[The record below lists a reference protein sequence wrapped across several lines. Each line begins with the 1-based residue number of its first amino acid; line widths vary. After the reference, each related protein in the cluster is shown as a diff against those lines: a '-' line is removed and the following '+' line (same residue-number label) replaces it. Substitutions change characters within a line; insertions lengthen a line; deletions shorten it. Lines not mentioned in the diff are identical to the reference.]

1 MITILHFSETLTL
14 GGCCRVM
21 EHLAAG
27 ANPQEF
33 NSLFCGFT
41 GDAAYLKHLE
51 QRGIRALL
59 LSREGERALRTLP
72 KPWIAVLHRGGNA
85 TSFWNNWIPRLKEC
99 GATAVMERNIFGYAD
114 KVNNQHIDRICAN
127 SLNTLWHHWR
137 HSGRPRV
144 EDYLT
149 HHRVLYNAL
158 DFHPSEEAI
167 SAARNTQ
174 REALGI
180 GKDDFVLGVVTRPDA
195 LKIDAILWALA
206 PLLKK
211 SISNFTLVTRRY
223 PEPLA
228 CALAKVLGNRYH
240 NLPVAHGRDE
250 MTATYAMMDA
260 FGNFP
265 GIGES
270 FGMAMAEAMRSGLPV
285 VALDMPGKKKGNSQ
299 RELIV
304 DGETG
309 YLPKSANG
317 VADAMEALANNPEKR
332 REMGKAARQ
341 RMLNEPFMLPG
352 ILAQFEAET
361 RYLAGQ
367 GPRPALQ
374 PSLEIMTEYLSTY
387 PARNAD
393 PALPQA
399 GFTRLDLE
407 ASAKRL
413 YWKVGRRASRK

>member
-1 MITILHFSETLTL
+1 MITVLHFSETLTL

-33 NSLFCGFT
+33 NSLFCGYS
-41 GDAAYLKHLE
+41 GDSAYLKHLE

-59 LSREGERALRTLP
+59 LSRDGERALRTLP

-85 TSFWNNWIPRLKEC
+85 SGFWNRWIPVLKEC
-99 GATAVMERNIFGYAD
+99 GASAIMERNIFGYAD
-114 KVNNQHIDRICAN
+114 KVNNKHIDRICAN

-158 DFHPSEEAI
+158 DFHPSEEAL
-167 SAARNTQ
+167 SASRNVQ

-195 LKIDAILWALA
+195 SKIDAIVWALA
-206 PLLKK
+206 PMLKTA
-211 SISNFTLVTRRY
+211 IPNFTLVTRRY

-228 CALAKVLGNRYH
+228 RMLSRVLGNRYH
-240 NLPVAHGRDE
+240 NLPVAHSREE

-304 DGETG
+304 DGSTG
-309 YLPKSANG
+309 YLPKSPNG
-317 VADAMEALANNPEKR
+317 VAEAMRTLAQSPERR
-332 REMGKAARQ
+332 REMGKAARM
-341 RMLNEPFMLPG
+341 RMLAEPFTLAG
-352 ILAQFEAET
+352 IIAQFEAET
-361 RYLAGQ
+361 RFLAGQ
-367 GPRPALQ
+367 GARPKMQ
-374 PSLEIMTEYLSTY
+374 PSIEAMTEYLSTY
-387 PARNAD
+387 PSRTAD
-393 PALPQA
+393 PALPST

-407 ASAKRL
+407 AGVKRM